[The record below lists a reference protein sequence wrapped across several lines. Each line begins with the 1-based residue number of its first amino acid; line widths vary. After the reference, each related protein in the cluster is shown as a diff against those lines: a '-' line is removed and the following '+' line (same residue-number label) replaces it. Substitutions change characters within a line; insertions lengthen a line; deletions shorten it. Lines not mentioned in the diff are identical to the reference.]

1 MKEKKTVVLVVV
13 LCIIVF
19 ALGFVTRQSQLKSE
33 RKVEQEQMVETE
45 KRQEEIYQEVV
56 KNMQVVTP
64 ENFAKHLEEHPT
76 QFLFIGR
83 KTCPDCQQFVAQM
96 ASLDV
101 SQIYYLDVEKKT
113 PALDKLLDSYH
124 ISTVPQLLLFKGGKL
139 SSSLTIL
146 RDIKPAEI
154 QVFINRK

>member
-1 MKEKKTVVLVVV
+1 MKEKKTAVLVVV

-19 ALGFVTRQSQLKSE
+19 VLGFITRQSQLKNE
-33 RKVEQEQMVETE
+33 KRVEQEQMVETE
-45 KRQEEIYQEVV
+45 QRQEEIYQEVV

-83 KTCPDCQQFVAQM
+83 KTCPDCQRFVAKM
-96 ASLDV
+96 NSLDV
-101 SQIYYLDVEKKT
+101 SRIYYLDVEKKT
-113 PALDKLLDSYH
+113 PALDKLLDGYH
-124 ISTVPQLLLFKGGKL
+124 ISTVPQLLLFREGKL

-146 RDIKPAEI
+146 KDIKPAEI
-154 QVFINRK
+154 QAFINRK

>member
-13 LCIIVF
+13 LCIVVF
-19 ALGFVTRQSQLKSE
+19 ALGFITRQSQLKSE
-33 RKVEQEQMVETE
+33 RRVEQEQRVKKEQ
-45 KRQEEIYQEVV
+45 RQEEVYQEVV

-76 QFLFIGR
+76 QFLFVGR
-83 KTCPDCQQFVAQM
+83 KTCPDCQQFIAKM

-101 SQIYYLDVEKKT
+101 SHIYYLDVEKKT

-124 ISTVPQLLLFKGGKL
+124 ISTVPQLLLFKEGKL
-139 SSSLTIL
+139 SSSLAIFK
-146 RDIKPAEI
+146 DIKPAEI
-154 QVFINRK
+154 QAFISQK